1 MGIPK
6 TFSQIP
12 SPAHNKET
20 YSYPL
25 WGSYNISRTPDF
37 QPNWFL
43 GEAYIPSHCQ
53 ANSPNHHHLLG
64 TRGSIPR
71 NSLPFFKKEYLNYED
86 KTQKLCPN
94 PLGELLRARWTA
106 ASQKSGDAM
115 EMDCQARF
123 PLFVDLVT
131 TWAPRHRQ
139 VRAMFCFFFL
149 LPDTGQGSFQAGFPS
164 WVLHSWFHGCYV
176 TVEKPFSFMILAH
189 FWASPT
195 LVLGKPVSLW
205 SKLMF
210 RKCLCFI
217 VPARQ
222 RPRELVLC
230 RSGLLLPPFSVMPQ
244 PVQGPHTFW

>member
-86 KTQKLCPN
+86 KTQKLCRN
-94 PLGELLRARWTA
+94 PLGELLWARWTA

-115 EMDCQARF
+115 EMDCRACF
-123 PLFVDLVT
+123 PLSVDLVT

-139 VRAMFCFFFL
+139 VRAMFCFFFSSQILGRAVSKPAFRPGYCIADFTDVML
-149 LPDTGQGSFQAGFPS
+149 LWRSLFLSRS
-164 WVLHSWFHGCYV
+164 W
-176 TVEKPFSFMILAH
+176 
-189 FWASPT
+189 PT
-195 LVLGKPVSLW
+195 FELPQLW
-205 SKLMF
+205 Y
-210 RKCLCFI
+210 
-217 VPARQ
+217 
-222 RPRELVLC
+222 
-230 RSGLLLPPFSVMPQ
+230 
-244 PVQGPHTFW
+244 